1 MARISMWTGEGCL
14 FSSISTLMDA
24 FSIANLW
31 NRAVDDTA
39 PDPLFEAQVLTL
51 DGKSVQAYG
60 GIRITPHGSIG
71 DVTQSDFIVI
81 SPHLPHVGTLP
92 DRLDQLLSW
101 IERLRSHGTTV
112 GTVCTGSF
120 ILAEMGLLNG
130 KLATTNWHFAN
141 LFRKRYPKVNLKP
154 GLMMTE
160 DQGIICTGAATAVHN
175 LALHLIE
182 TFGSRELASV
192 CAKALLVDPNRIS
205 QAPYM
210 ISEPRKNHGD
220 AQVLKAQKLMEA
232 DHGKIIAIDAI
243 AEEVGI
249 SPRHF
254 KRRFKKATGEMP
266 LKYLQR
272 LRIDAAKKLL
282 ETSRETID
290 EITRAVGYQDTS
302 SFSRL
307 FKQHTDLSP
316 RAYRNKFF
324 QSGTFLPSGI
334 L

>member
-1 MARISMWTGEGCL
+1 MARISMWTGDGCL

-31 NRAVDDTA
+31 NSAVDDA
-39 PDPLFEAQVLTL
+39 GPEPLFEAQVLTL
-51 DGKSVQAYG
+51 DGRPVEAYG
-60 GIRITPHGSIG
+60 GIGITPHGAIS
-71 DVTQSDFIVI
+71 DVAQSDFIVI
-81 SPHLPHVGTLP
+81 SPHMPHVGRFP
-92 DRLDQLLSW
+92 GRLDQLLAW
-101 IERLRSHGTTV
+101 IERLRGCGTPV

-120 ILAEMGLLNG
+120 ILAEMGLLDG

-192 CAKALLVDPNRIS
+192 CAKALLVDPNRMS

-210 ISEPRKNHGD
+210 ISEPQKNHGD
-220 AQVLKAQKLMEA
+220 SQVLKAQELMEA
-232 DHGKIIAIDAI
+232 NHGTISAIDAI

-272 LRIDAAKKLL
+272 LRIDAAKRLL
-282 ETSRETID
+282 ETSQESID
-290 EITRAVGYQDTS
+290 EITWAVGYQDTS
-302 SFSRL
+302 SFCRL

-324 QSGTFLPSGI
+324 QAGTFLPSGI

>member
-31 NRAVDDTA
+31 NRTVDDTA
-39 PDPLFEAQVLTL
+39 QDPLFEAQVLTL

-60 GIRITPHGSIG
+60 GIGITPHGAIS

-81 SPHLPHVGTLP
+81 SSHMPHVGTLP
-92 DRLDQLLSW
+92 DRLDQLLAW

-120 ILAEMGLLNG
+120 ILAEMGLLDG

-192 CAKALLVDPNRIS
+192 CAKALLVDPNRMS

-210 ISEPRKNHGD
+210 ISESRKNHGD
-220 AQVLKAQKLMEA
+220 VQVLKAQELMAA
-232 DHGKIIAIDAI
+232 DHGKNIAIDAI
-243 AEEVGI
+243 AEAVGI

-266 LKYLQR
+266 LKYLQCI
-272 LRIDAAKKLL
+272 RIDAAKRLL

-290 EITRAVGYQDTS
+290 EITWAVGYRDTS
-302 SFSRL
+302 SFCRL

-324 QSGTFLPSGI
+324 QSEPGSPAGI